1 MLPTISLVLSI
12 LILVLPIL
20 RFVLHEFDV
29 TYPELEGLDG
39 GRLVPAQAHC
49 LA

>member
-1 MLPTISLVLSI
+1 MLPTISLVLPIFS
-12 LILVLPIL
+12 LVLPIL
-20 RFVLHEFDV
+20 RLVLHEFDV